1 MFREDWVKIVENV
14 IKELS
19 KKFRIEAAI
28 VFGSWVRSGGGEW
41 SDIDLLI
48 ITDDVGFMR
57 PLDRFYISAE
67 FRRYRVDL
75 FLYTYD
81 EFERMCLKG
90 NPIALSALLEGYYV
104 VSSERV
110 LRLRGRLVSKYYRD
124 GRVWVIK

>member
-48 ITDDVGFMR
+48 ITDDVGFMS

-90 NPIALSALLEGYYV
+90 NPITLSALLEGYYV

>member
-1 MFREDWVKIVENV
+1 VFREDWVKIVENV

-48 ITDDVGFMR
+48 ITDDVGFMS

-90 NPIALSALLEGYYV
+90 NPITLSALLEGYYV